1 MIEQD
6 DLIKLKFKRVDVTAE
21 ESGYATD
28 WYYYTYDFDKCSLSL
43 ISSDSTEAD
52 NIGWYVEVY
61 DDDSISFKTVEEL
74 AKFIAIVEKN
84 MV

>member
-28 WYYYTYDFDKCSLSL
+28 WYYYTYDFGKGALSL
-43 ISSDSTEAD
+43 ISSDSTEAN
-52 NIGWYVEVY
+52 NIGWYVEVF
-61 DDDSISFKTVEEL
+61 DDSSITFTTVEEL
-74 AKFIAIVEKN
+74 VKFIAIVEKN
-84 MV
+84 TI